1 MQHPPDFR
9 VCIYRATAWQENT
22 QLGIKILCLHS
33 PVENQVT
40 KEPSGA
46 PAGLSGLHI
55 QGAEIPPGECDA
67 ATLTP
72 GKIRGKNGKG
82 TAGDAGD

>member
-1 MQHPPDFR
+1 M
-9 VCIYRATAWQENT
+9 
-22 QLGIKILCLHS
+22 
-33 PVENQVT
+33 T